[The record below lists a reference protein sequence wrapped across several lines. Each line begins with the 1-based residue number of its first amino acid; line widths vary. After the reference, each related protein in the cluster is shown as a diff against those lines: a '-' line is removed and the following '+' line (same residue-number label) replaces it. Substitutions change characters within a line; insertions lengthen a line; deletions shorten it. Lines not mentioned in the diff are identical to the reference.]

1 MEAKTDASFF
11 EYYEERHGVLSDGYC
26 PECDGELQY
35 RGESC
40 EGTDLDGNRGEL
52 METYVCEEC
61 SYELEVR
68 TGVFCGKQF

>member
-1 MEAKTDASFF
+1 MEAKADASFF
-11 EYYEERHGVLSDGYC
+11 EYADERNGVLSDRYC

-52 METYVCEEC
+52 EQLYEC
-61 SYELEVR
+61 AECGYGLNVS
-68 TGVFCGKQF
+68 TGTPCGRQF